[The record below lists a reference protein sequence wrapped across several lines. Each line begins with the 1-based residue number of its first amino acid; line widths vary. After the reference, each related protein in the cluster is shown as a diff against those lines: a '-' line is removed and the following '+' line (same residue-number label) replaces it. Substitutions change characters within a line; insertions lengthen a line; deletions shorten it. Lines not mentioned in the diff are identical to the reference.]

1 MGVRFAGCL
10 IAVCAAIAVG
20 CGGTQKA
27 ADLFLVK
34 RSGSIPGANLTLL
47 VSDNSTVSC
56 NGGVPRQLP
65 GDLLVEARGLT
76 EDLAADITKP
86 VAEVPQVKPIYSF
99 TVKLGAG
106 TASWQDG
113 STGLPQSFLKLSQL
127 TRQIAKGVC
136 GLTR

>member
-1 MGVRFAGCL
+1 MGLRAAG
-10 IAVCAAIAVG
+10 AVVVAAVWAVG
-20 CGGTQKA
+20 CGGTQQP

-34 RSGSIPGANLTLL
+34 RTGSIPGANLTLL

-56 NGGVPRQLP
+56 NGGPPKPLP
-65 GDLLVEARGLT
+65 GDILVEARGLT

-86 VAEVPQVKPIYSF
+86 IAEVPQVKPIYSF

-113 STGLPQSFLKLSQL
+113 SLGLPQSYLKLSQL
-127 TRQIAKGVC
+127 TRRIAKGVC
-136 GLTR
+136 GVNR